1 MEQFHGMGKISKI
14 PQNNMKK
21 ILVICSGGLD
31 SIATA
36 ILALQQPNVEVSL
49 ISFDYGQKA
58 TRELES
64 ARNLAAK
71 YNLQH
76 IIQDISPLKF
86 IFGKTQLTDEET
98 KVEGEYRQSVVVP
111 LRNAM
116 FLQVAMIYA
125 YAHDFDEVMLG
136 SHLDDCQEV
145 NGERLFPDCSPEFFS
160 AYELAM
166 RLGVFRKQKKVHIVT
181 PSLLGM
187 GKTDLIRAAHKLD
200 PMSIY
205 GSWSCYKNG
214 AQQCGECDSCKNRK
228 KAFEAAGVWD
238 GTGYEK

>member
-1 MEQFHGMGKISKI
+1 MV
-14 PQNNMKK
+14 KK
-21 ILVICSGGLD
+21 LVICSGGLD
-31 SIATA
+31 STAVA
-36 ILALQQPNVEVSL
+36 ILAQAAVDSEVTL
-49 ISFDYGQKA
+49 ISFYYGQKA
-58 TRELES
+58 TKELERVS
-64 ARNLAAK
+64 EFARK
-71 YNLQH
+71 YSMKH
-76 IIQDISPLKF
+76 IVQDISALKF
-86 IFGKTQLTDEET
+86 VFGKTQLTDKDT
-98 KVEGEYRQSVVVP
+98 KVEGEYQQSVVVP

-166 RLGVFRKQKKVHIVT
+166 KLGVFRKQKKVRIIT

-187 GKTDLIRAAHKLD
+187 GKTDLIREAHKLD

-205 GSWSCYKNG
+205 DSWSCYKNG

-228 KAFEAAGVWD
+228 KAFEDAGVKD
-238 GTGYEK
+238 ETIYEQ